1 MLLDLETIMK
11 EWASDCEISPHQLD
25 EVSRQTPNLHAKYLQ
40 QLSLAKLQLKRV
52 EHSQKTLLKDKWL
65 YYNGKMSQQDMD
77 NRKWKYDPFN
87 GMTKPLKSDME
98 MYYDTDSDLVKI
110 KAQIDYQKTIIET
123 LEEIMGNIR
132 WRHTHVKNILDFKK
146 FTSGM

>member
-1 MLLDLETIMK
+1 MINLEDILQMWKKDAVLDDICLDEETIK
-11 EWASDCEISPHQLD
+11 SSK
-25 EVSRQTPNLHAKYLQ
+25 LHAKYLE
-40 QLSLAKLQLKRV
+40 LFSMAKLMLKKK
-52 EHSQKTLLKDKWL
+52 EMEFDSMKKDKWL
-65 YYNGKMSQQDMD
+65 YYNAKMSKEDMD
-77 NRKWKYDPFN
+77 KRSWKYDPFD
-87 GMTKPLKSDME
+87 GMTKPLKSDMD
-98 MYYDTDSDLVKI
+98 MYYTTDKDLVRI

>member
-1 MLLDLETIMK
+1 MD
-11 EWASDCEISPHQLD
+11 A
-25 EVSRQTPNLHAKYLQ
+25 
-40 QLSLAKLQLKRV
+40 LK
-52 EHSQKTLLKDKWL
+52 KDKWR
-65 YYNGKMSQQDMD
+65 YYNGKMTQEEMD
-77 NRKWKYDPFN
+77 KNNWKYDPFD
-87 GMTKPLKSDME
+87 GGTKPLKSDMD
-98 MYYDTDSDLVKI
+98 MYYTTDEDMVKL

>member
-1 MLLDLETIMK
+1 MINLEQILEMWK
-11 EWASDCEISPHQLD
+11 KDAVIDDVCLD
-25 EVSRQTPNLHAKYLQ
+25 EETLKSSKLHAKYLE
-40 QLSLAKLQLKRV
+40 LFSMAKLMLKKK
-52 EHSQKTLLKDKWL
+52 EMEQESMKKDKWL
-65 YYNGKMSQQDMD
+65 YYNGKMSQKDMD
-77 NRKWKYDPFN
+77 DRKWKYDPFD

-98 MYYDTDSDLVKI
+98 MYYCTDEDMVRI
-110 KAQIDYQKTIIET
+110 RAQIDYQKTIIDT

>member
-1 MLLDLETIMK
+1 MINLEQILEMWKKDAVIDDVCLDDETIK
-11 EWASDCEISPHQLD
+11 SSK
-25 EVSRQTPNLHAKYLQ
+25 LHAKYLE
-40 QLSLAKLQLKRV
+40 LFSMAKLMLKKK
-52 EHSQKTLLKDKWL
+52 EMEQESMKKDKWL

-77 NRKWKYDPFN
+77 NRKWKYDPFD
-87 GMTKPLKSDME
+87 GMTKPLKSDMD
-98 MYYDTDSDLVKI
+98 MYYCTDEDMVRI
-110 KAQIDYQKTIIET
+110 RAQIDYQKTIIDT

>member
-1 MLLDLETIMK
+1 MTLDDILQMWKKDAVIDDILLDEETK
-11 EWASDCEISPHQLD
+11 KSA
-25 EVSRQTPNLHAKYLQ
+25 NLHAKYLEIF
-40 QLSLAKLQLKRV
+40 SLHKLELKKK
-52 EHSQKTLLKDKWL
+52 EIQMDALKKDKWR
-65 YYNGKMSQQDMD
+65 YYNGKMTQEEMD
-77 NRKWKYDPFN
+77 KNNWKYDPFD
-87 GMTKPLKSDME
+87 GGTKPLKSDME
-98 MYYDTDSDLVKI
+98 MYYTTDEDMVKL

>member
-1 MLLDLETIMK
+1 MINLEQILEMWKKDAVIDDVCLDDETIK
-11 EWASDCEISPHQLD
+11 SSK
-25 EVSRQTPNLHAKYLQ
+25 LHAKYLE
-40 QLSLAKLQLKRV
+40 LFSMAKLMLKKK
-52 EHSQKTLLKDKWL
+52 EMEQESMKKDKWL

-77 NRKWKYDPFN
+77 NRKWKYDPFD
-87 GMTKPLKSDME
+87 GMTKPLKSDMD
-98 MYYDTDSDLVKI
+98 MYYSTDEDMVRI
-110 KAQIDYQKTIIET
+110 RAQIDYQKTIIDT

>member
-1 MLLDLETIMK
+1 MTLDDILQMWKKDAVIDDILLDEETK
-11 EWASDCEISPHQLD
+11 KSA
-25 EVSRQTPNLHAKYLQ
+25 NLHAKYLEIF
-40 QLSLAKLQLKRV
+40 SLHKLELKKK
-52 EHSQKTLLKDKWL
+52 EIQMDALKKDKWR
-65 YYNGKMSQQDMD
+65 YYNGKMTQEEMD
-77 NRKWKYDPFN
+77 KNNWKYDPFD
-87 GMTKPLKSDME
+87 GGTKPLKSDMD
-98 MYYDTDSDLVKI
+98 MYYTTDEDMVKL

>member
-1 MLLDLETIMK
+1 MTLDDILQMWKKDAAIDDILLDEETK
-11 EWASDCEISPHQLD
+11 KSA
-25 EVSRQTPNLHAKYLQ
+25 NLHAKYLEIF
-40 QLSLAKLQLKRV
+40 SLHKLELKKK
-52 EHSQKTLLKDKWL
+52 EIQMDALKKDKWR
-65 YYNGKMSQQDMD
+65 YYNGKMTQEEMD
-77 NRKWKYDPFN
+77 KNNWKYDPFD
-87 GMTKPLKSDME
+87 GGTKPLKSDMD
-98 MYYDTDSDLVKI
+98 MYYTTDEDMVKL